1 MRRLLVRFSPF
12 AVAVSAAAFAP
23 PVSAAP
29 LEGSAGG
36 GFEKG
41 SWTFQAYGGYVNDLG
56 PYDVE
61 MGFASVG
68 VGYYLI
74 DNISL
79 SAEVSGYGISQ
90 PEGQGEE
97 EGKGGNAVAG
107 GAGVV
112 FRHHVFNFNGGETSL
127 FIDVAASLFEASER
141 VPAEGTQ
148 WNYATQTGLGIVHGS
163 GPGPNLL
170 LGVRFFHLSNADMHG
185 NDRNPALNGV
195 SGYVGVMFK
204 L

>member
-1 MRRLLVRFSPF
+1 MRRLLFCACPF
-12 AVAVSAAAFAP
+12 VLLTAAASP
-23 PVSAAP
+23 LAATP
-29 LEGSAGG
+29 ASEGT

-41 SWTFQAYGGYVNDLG
+41 SWTFQSYGGYVNDLG

-68 VGYYLI
+68 VGYHFV
-74 DNISL
+74 DNLSL

-90 PEGQGEE
+90 PQGDEDVADE
-97 EGKGGNAVAG
+97 GGNAVAG

-112 FRHHVFNFNGGETSL
+112 LRHHIFNAGETSL

-141 VPAEGTQ
+141 VPAEGTR

-185 NDRNPALNGV
+185 DARNPALNGV
-195 SGYVGVMFK
+195 SAYVGVLFR

>member
-1 MRRLLVRFSPF
+1 MRRLLVRFTPF
-12 AVAVSAAAFAP
+12 AVVLSAAAFAA
-23 PVSAAP
+23 PVSAAAP
-29 LEGSAGG
+29 DGSAGG

-41 SWTFQAYGGYVNDLG
+41 TWTFQAYGGYVNDLG

-61 MGFASVG
+61 AGFASVG

-90 PEGQGEE
+90 PEGDGED

-107 GAGVV
+107 GAGLV
-112 FRHHVFNFNGGETSL
+112 FRHHLFHTGDTS
-127 FIDVAASLFEASER
+127 FFVDVAASLFEASER
-141 VPAEGTQ
+141 VPAEGTR
-148 WNYATQTGLGIVHGS
+148 WNYATQTGVGIVHGT
-163 GPGPNLL
+163 GGGPNLL

-195 SGYVGVMFK
+195 SAYVGVLFK

>member
-1 MRRLLVRFSPF
+1 MRRLLIRGFPF
-12 AVAVSAAAFAP
+12 ALALAAAGAAKARPPAP
-23 PVSAAP
+23 PGAD
-29 LEGSAGG
+29 
-36 GFEKG
+36 FEKG
-41 SWTFQAYGGYVNDLG
+41 TWTLQAYGGYVNDLG

-61 MGFASVG
+61 AGFASVG

-90 PEGQGEE
+90 PEGDDEEDDGE
-97 EGKGGNAVAG
+97 GGNAVAG

-112 FRHHVFNFNGGETSL
+112 FRHHLFHAGETS
-127 FIDVAASLFEASER
+127 FFVDVAASLFEASER
-141 VPAEGTQ
+141 VPSEGTR
-148 WNYATQTGLGIVHGS
+148 WNYATQTGIGVVHGT
-163 GPGPNLL
+163 GGGPNLL

-195 SGYVGVMFK
+195 SAYVGVLFR

>member
-1 MRRLLVRFSPF
+1 MIRHWLIRSCPLLVVAATAPALAASP
-12 AVAVSAAAFAP
+12 SSEP
-23 PVSAAP
+23 
-29 LEGSAGG
+29 G

-41 SWTFQAYGGYVNDLG
+41 SWTFQSYAGYVNDLG

-68 VGYYLI
+68 VGYHFV
-74 DNISL
+74 DNMSL
-79 SAEVSGYGISQ
+79 SAEVTGYGIGQ
-90 PEGQGEE
+90 PEGDGDVADE
-97 EGKGGNAVAG
+97 GGNALAG

-112 FRHHVFNFNGGETSL
+112 FRHHIFQAGETSL

-141 VPAEGTQ
+141 VPAEGTR

-185 NDRNPALNGV
+185 DDRNPALNGV
-195 SGYVGVMFK
+195 GAYAGVVFR

>member
-12 AVAVSAAAFAP
+12 AVALSAAAFAP
-23 PVSAAP
+23 PASAAP
-29 LEGSAGG
+29 PDESAG

-41 SWTFQAYGGYVNDLG
+41 TWTFQAYGGYVNDLG

-61 MGFASVG
+61 AGFASVG
-68 VGYYLI
+68 VGYYLV

-90 PEGQGEE
+90 PEGDGED

-112 FRHHVFNFNGGETSL
+112 FRHHIFEAGETSL

-141 VPAEGTQ
+141 VPAEGTR
-148 WNYATQTGLGIVHGS
+148 WNYATQTGLGIVHGRGS
-163 GPGPNLL
+163 GPNLL